1 MSKSFLFGAYFPF
14 SQHVYFIKHFLGK
27 SCTPTLCTLYFL
39 QIQEVILKRWRCSQN
54 LESLLFTGCP
64 KSSFLYFISL
74 YFSTIGL
81 GKQIIQTKVVFQ
93 SNSLFSCLLCHLL
106 TRISDL
112 CTSAPKV
119 RVRKYIF
126 QPHIFCILYRELL
139 ELLPCTLWISW
150 NINPL
155 NEKKFSYVRT

>member
-1 MSKSFLFGAYFPF
+1 MHFLCYHWDAFKEMSKSFLFGAYFPF

-39 QIQEVILKRWRCSQN
+39 QIQELILKRWRCWQN

-81 GKQIIQTKVVFQ
+81 GRQIIQTKVVSFNLIHYFHTYCAIFWLVYLICVLPRLRCACASIFSSHIFFVFYIANC
-93 SNSLFSCLLCHLL
+93 SNSFLVLCEYHE
-106 TRISDL
+106 T
-112 CTSAPKV
+112 
-119 RVRKYIF
+119 
-126 QPHIFCILYRELL
+126 
-139 ELLPCTLWISW
+139 
-150 NINPL
+150 
-155 NEKKFSYVRT
+155 